1 MNQLILG
8 DCLEKMKDIPD
19 NSIDMVFTDI
29 PYNNVNRKTNGL
41 RQIDKGIADSSII
54 DIPKLINELKR
65 VCKGSIYIF
74 CEFNQV
80 SLIRSLLQN
89 LSTRVIV
96 WEKTNPSPMNG
107 KSIWLSGIELCV
119 FAKFPKAIFNGHCR
133 NTVLKYKTVRSKI
146 HPTEKPQDLL
156 VDIIKTSSN
165 ENDVILDCCA
175 GSGSTAIAC
184 LNMNRKFIC
193 IEKDEKFFEIMK
205 DRIAKHRVNQSIGTD
220 LEEKN

>member
-1 MNQLILG
+1 MSQLILG

-19 NSIDMVFTDI
+19 KSIGLVVADI

-65 VCKGSIYIF
+65 ICRGSIYIF
-74 CEFNQV
+74 CEYNQV
-80 SLIRSLLQN
+80 SLIRILLQD

-119 FAKFPKAIFNGHCR
+119 FAKFPKAVFNGHCR

-165 ENDVILDCCA
+165 ENEIVLDCCA

-184 LNMNRKFIC
+184 LNTNRKFIC
-193 IEKDEKFFEIMK
+193 IEKDEKYFETMK
-205 DRIAKHRVNQSIGTD
+205 DRISKHKVNKPTGTN

>member
-1 MNQLILG
+1 MNQLIRG
-8 DCLEKMKDIPD
+8 DCLKEMKNMRD
-19 NSIDMVFTDI
+19 NSIDVVITDI

-65 VCKGSIYIF
+65 ICRGSIYIF
-74 CEFNQV
+74 CEYNQV
-80 SLIRSLLQN
+80 SLIRILLQD

-119 FAKFPKAIFNGHCR
+119 FAKFPKAVFNGHCR

-165 ENDVILDCCA
+165 ENEIVLDCCA

-184 LNMNRKFIC
+184 LNTNRKFIC
-193 IEKDEKFFEIMK
+193 IEKDEKYFETMK
-205 DRIAKHRVNQSIGTD
+205 DRISKHKVNKPTGTN

>member
-1 MNQLILG
+1 MNQLIRG
-8 DCLEKMKDIPD
+8 DCLKEMKNMRD
-19 NSIDMVFTDI
+19 NSIDVVITDI

-65 VCKGSIYIF
+65 ICRGSIYIF
-74 CEFNQV
+74 CEYNQV
-80 SLIRSLLQN
+80 SLIRILLQD

-119 FAKFPKAIFNGHCR
+119 FAKFPKAVFNGHCR

-165 ENDVILDCCA
+165 ENEIVLDCCA

-184 LNMNRKFIC
+184 LNTNRKYIC
-193 IEKDEKFFEIMK
+193 IEKDEKYFETMK
-205 DRIAKHRVNQSIGTD
+205 DRISKHKVNKPTGTN